1 MRCREVIRLLNEGAK
16 IDGEAQ
22 QHIQNCP
29 SCMKEAEAAR
39 KLVSALKI
47 AKATKNEN
55 ITPLARIR
63 SAVEAEAEK
72 EITLMSRISSGIKAR
87 PRMIAG
93 LGMVVVLLIVATL
106 VPFTYEKTVGYDATF
121 AGIESQVND
130 QTLMKAVKALGYD
143 NISINSKSH
152 GNLTDYT
159 VANLPSE
166 DAVREV
172 SAAFYTL
179 TGFNRSP
186 EVTPVKSKVSGT
198 LYAQAKDQI
207 NKMVEVQVDATG
219 KTDDEIRSEIE
230 TKLLQQGVTAYD
242 ITVDTDADGRRQI
255 DLSVEGDPDAEG
267 TMEVK
272 LGVFETDG
280 DGTFPPQ
287 NCMDI
292 TLDGTEDMTDA
303 ELEDYIEQQLLAKGI
318 TNSQATVT
326 TEANGQRKVEISC
339 EKTDGP

>member
-29 SCMKEAEAAR
+29 SCMKEAESAK

-63 SAVEAEAEK
+63 SGVEAETGK
-72 EITLMSRISSGIKAR
+72 ESTLMSWISNGIKSR

-106 VPFTYEKTVGYDATF
+106 VPFTYEKTVGYDATY
-121 AGIESQVND
+121 AGIESSLD
-130 QTLMKAVKALGYD
+130 AQTLMKAVKALGYD
-143 NISINSKSH
+143 NVSINSNSN

-166 DAVREV
+166 DAIREV

-179 TGFNRSP
+179 TGFNRTP
-186 EVTPVKSKVSGT
+186 EIMPVKSKVSGT
-198 LYAQAKDQI
+198 LYAQARDKLI
-207 NKMVEVQVDATG
+207 EVQVDATG
-219 KTDDEIRSEIE
+219 KTDDEIRAEIE
-230 TKLLQQGVTAYD
+230 AKLLDQGVTAYEV
-242 ITVDTDADGRRQI
+242 TVGTDADGHRQI
-255 DLSVEGDPDAEG
+255 DLSVEGDGDSDG
-267 TMEVK
+267 KMEVK
-272 LGVFETDG
+272 LGVFESDG
-280 DGTFPPQ
+280 DGTFPPKD
-287 NCMDI
+287 CMDLN
-292 TLDGTEDMTDA
+292 LDATEDMSDA
-303 ELEDYIEQQLLAKGI
+303 EIESHIEQQLFDKGI
-318 TNSQATVT
+318 TNAQATVT
-326 TEANGQRKVEISC
+326 TDADGKRKVEIQC
-339 EKTDGP
+339 EETN

>member
-29 SCMKEAEAAR
+29 SCMKEAESAK

-47 AKATKNEN
+47 ARATKNEN

-63 SAVEAEAEK
+63 SGVEAETVK
-72 EITLMSRISSGIKAR
+72 EITLMSWISSGIKSR

-106 VPFTYEKTVGYDATF
+106 VPFTYEKTVAYDATF
-121 AGIESQVND
+121 AGIESRVSD
-130 QTLMKAVKALGYD
+130 QTLMKAVKALGYED
-143 NISINSKSH
+143 VSINSNSN

-166 DAVREV
+166 DAIREV

-179 TGFNRSP
+179 TGFSRSP

-198 LYAQAKDQI
+198 LYAQARDKL
-207 NKMVEVQVDATG
+207 VEVQVDATG

-230 TKLLQQGVTAYD
+230 ARLLEQGITAYEV
-242 ITVDTDADGRRQI
+242 TVDTDADGRRQI
-255 DLSVEGDPDAEG
+255 DLSVEGDGDSDG
-267 TMEVK
+267 KMEVK
-272 LGVFETDG
+272 LGVFESDG
-280 DGTFPPQ
+280 NGTFPPKD
-287 NCMDI
+287 CMD
-292 TLDGTEDMTDA
+292 LKLEGTDDMSDA
-303 ELEDYIEQQLLAKGI
+303 EVEAYIEQQLLDKGI
-318 TNSQATVT
+318 TNANATVT
-326 TEANGQRKVEISC
+326 TGADGQRKVEVSC
-339 EKTDGP
+339 EKTN